1 MDRPVHNDDEFDSL
15 DKVLSGFKLKYL
27 CAILGRRVDFLLDRN
42 FALQNC

>member
-27 CAILGRRVDFLLDRN
+27 SLTLGRRVN
-42 FALQNC
+42 FRRHQNIALQNC